1 MLIELNASR
10 EEELK
15 QLWGGG
21 RIPPLTREQIELS
34 LRLWQKI
41 KKRKQRSHQPNQGG
55 KPTS

>member
-1 MLIELNASR
+1 MLIEENTSR

-41 KKRKQRSHQPNQGG
+41 KKRKQRSHQSNQ
-55 KPTS
+55 